1 MFRNLRKR
9 ASSIVCG
16 VKPKVKKLLKSLA
29 PYTDDLLIVAG
40 LAVAVV
46 TTFQWNPIA
55 GGYSLAASLIGL
67 GVVIARQ
74 PPKRR

>member
-16 VKPKVKKLLKSLA
+16 VKPKVKKLLKAMA
-29 PYTDDLLIVAG
+29 PYTDDLLIAAG
-40 LAVAVV
+40 LVVAVV
-46 TTFQWNPIA
+46 TTYQWSPIA
-55 GGYSLAASLIGL
+55 GGYVLAASLIAA

-74 PPKRR
+74 PPTRR